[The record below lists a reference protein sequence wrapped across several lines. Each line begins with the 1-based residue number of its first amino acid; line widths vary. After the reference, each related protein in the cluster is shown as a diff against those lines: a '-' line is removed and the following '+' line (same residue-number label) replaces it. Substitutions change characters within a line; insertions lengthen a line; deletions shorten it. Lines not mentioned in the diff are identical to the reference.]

1 MYRIDHVV
9 LVVRNLDLAAERI
22 HSELGLGSVAGGRHP
37 AWGTGNR
44 IIPLGAEYVELLAVV
59 DPAAAAASPVGTWVR
74 DAAAAGDRPA
84 AWCVSTDDLDA
95 VARRLG
101 LAVGSGTRTLPDGRT
116 LAWRSAGS
124 DEVRTR
130 PHLPF
135 FIDWEVPEE
144 LHPGRS
150 KADHLVEPA
159 GISRIEVSG
168 DASELRAWVDD
179 ADLPV
184 RVVDG
189 PPGLRSVG
197 IATAGGELVLR

>member
-1 MYRIDHVV
+1 MNRIDHVV
-9 LVVRNLDLAAERI
+9 LLVPDLAAAAERVRR
-22 HSELGLGSVAGGRHP
+22 ELGLGSVAGGRHP

-44 IIPLGAEYVELLAVV
+44 IIPLGREYVELLAVV
-59 DPAAAAASPVGTWVR
+59 DPAAAAASSVGAWAH
-74 DAAAAGDRPA
+74 DAAAAGDRLA
-84 AWCVSTDDLDA
+84 AWCVSTDDLDG

-101 LAVGSGTRTLPDGRT
+101 LAVTSGTRALPDGRT
-116 LAWRSAGS
+116 LAWRSAGL

-150 KADHLVEPA
+150 QADHAVEPA

-168 DASELRAWVDD
+168 DASELREWVDD

-189 PPGLRSVG
+189 PSGVRAVG
-197 IATAGGELVLR
+197 IATSSGELVLR